1 MTSPP
6 NHPIAYST
14 TQNATVMIIKEIK
27 QPKQQPQ
34 SEALLEVVFIELV
47 VLELERLDD
56 DWLAVLK
63 REIVSIWFNL
73 STSLSN
79 RAKESSSCFIPA

>member
-6 NHPIAYST
+6 NHPMAYST
-14 TQNATVMIIKEIK
+14 TQNATVMMIKEIK

-34 SEALLEVVFIELV
+34 SELLLEVVLAV
-47 VLELERLDD
+47 VLERLDD

-79 RAKESSSCFIPA
+79 RAKESSSCFIPE